1 MNKFLCEW
9 SLRGVDVYLTSEK
22 KSLFKSAEKKSLP
35 IREWVADGNP
45 TILIGLSALYE
56 QLQEIEDDS
65 ILSVLLTH
73 QQVAGLTELQAKA
86 LNLPTTAPFQLRI
99 WTEGVLRDGSLKI
112 QSEFLDYGTFVYDAK
127 RVGSILTI
135 GHKSYRIPSPLFD
148 LCVIAKEFPDSRDA
162 QVEALSYA
170 AHLIGIESNDVNPSH
185 LLANI
190 KLRHVSAFS
199 CSIGGNLS
207 DPDLDPVLFSK
218 HIIDK
223 LGDGD
228 EVLDE
233 AQALLS
239 VADGLSFSEEFK
251 TNHHVKSTYLL
262 PSGEYVYIDPS
273 IRKAMDG
280 FRKIS
285 IAEKEV
291 RQAFTKAP
299 TAVLS
304 DYIDDEDYVGELLD
318 VAFVATAQFSD
329 RVTEINEWEVPELPF
344 LAQEVT
350 NNWGDD
356 VLIFRQLGNFSPV
369 MIPKSIL
376 PEVVERLDLALQS
389 GEKKLQIDGIDIPV
403 ISALL
408 EEMRNYLPVK
418 PDPKPD
424 PDPDEPPI
432 VIDEKNGPYVGQTI
446 DNFQAINFSKQK
458 VPPVPRLE
466 YRIPRVLLPSTKLL
480 NHQIAGVKWL
490 ISAYNQG
497 MPGVLVADDMGLGK
511 TLQALV
517 LLALYQEQNSRGLP
531 TIIIAPTGLL
541 KNWLKEVNIHLGEN
555 GLGDIL
561 EVYGGG
567 LKKIKTRGS
576 TGKDTDKGVPL
587 LDIEKI
593 RNAKVV
599 LTTYESLRDYNISFA
614 QVGFGCVIFDEV
626 QKIKN
631 PRSLLSGTAKTL
643 NGKFIVGLSGTPVE
657 NSLADLWTIFDV
669 IAPGLLNFT
678 LKEFVKL
685 FSGDPEELKTRKALE
700 KLQSQLLEST
710 QEVAAPIL
718 RRMKD
723 EVFKDVGPD
732 GNPMPKKIIK
742 PADSTCAEMP
752 SQQASEYSKYRNQVT
767 SKQIM
772 MIQGLHFFRK
782 VSLSIEAAGDW
793 LSNTTRTIEDSAR
806 LKEAFKILDKIAS
819 EKEKVLIFVEAKLV
833 QPILATIISDRYKIP
848 RPLIING
855 SIGGEKR
862 QEFVD
867 KFQASSCGFNAMII
881 SPKAGGVGLTLTQA
895 NHVLH
900 LERWWNPAVEDQCND
915 RAYRI
920 GQKRNVTIYTPVAR
934 HPELGDSSYDLVLD
948 RILTRKRLL
957 ARSLFIPTEIRPEE
971 LSEIFNTSGGF
982 TPMSLDETY
991 QLETGEEFE
1000 GYVAMALKDSG
1011 FKVNSTPISHDAGCD
1026 LIATFCDK
1034 TALCQIKQVQTNKVL
1049 NRGVSEIIAA
1059 ASRYDAPDRLVLITN
1074 AIKITK
1080 PMEEEARKNNVTVI
1094 LGTHIDKIG
1103 PELLHSM

>member
-1 MNKFLCEW
+1 M
-9 SLRGVDVYLTSEK
+9 
-22 KSLFKSAEKKSLP
+22 
-35 IREWVADGNP
+35 
-45 TILIGLSALYE
+45 
-56 QLQEIEDDS
+56 
-65 ILSVLLTH
+65 
-73 QQVAGLTELQAKA
+73 
-86 LNLPTTAPFQLRI
+86 
-99 WTEGVLRDGSLKI
+99 
-112 QSEFLDYGTFVYDAK
+112 
-127 RVGSILTI
+127 
-135 GHKSYRIPSPLFD
+135 
-148 LCVIAKEFPDSRDA
+148 
-162 QVEALSYA
+162 
-170 AHLIGIESNDVNPSH
+170 
-185 LLANI
+185 
-190 KLRHVSAFS
+190 
-199 CSIGGNLS
+199 
-207 DPDLDPVLFSK
+207 
-218 HIIDK
+218 
-223 LGDGD
+223 
-228 EVLDE
+228 
-233 AQALLS
+233 
-239 VADGLSFSEEFK
+239 
-251 TNHHVKSTYLL
+251 
-262 PSGEYVYIDPS
+262 
-273 IRKAMDG
+273 
-280 FRKIS
+280 
-285 IAEKEV
+285 
-291 RQAFTKAP
+291 
-299 TAVLS
+299 
-304 DYIDDEDYVGELLD
+304 
-318 VAFVATAQFSD
+318 
-329 RVTEINEWEVPELPF
+329 
-344 LAQEVT
+344 AQETT

-356 VLIFRQLGNFSPV
+356 VLIFTQIGNFSPV

-376 PEVVERLDLALQS
+376 PEAVKRLDLALQS
-389 GEKKLQIDGIDIPV
+389 GEKKLQIDGINIPV
-403 ISALL
+403 IPALL
-408 EEMRNYLPVK
+408 EEMKNYLPVK
-418 PDPKPD
+418 PGPKPGGDEVD
-424 PDPDEPPI
+424 PPPGDDDDE
-432 VIDEKNGPYVGQTI
+432 NGPYVGLTL

-458 VPPVPRLE
+458 VKPVPRLE

-480 NHQIAGVKWL
+480 NHQIEGVKWL
-490 ISAYNQG
+490 INAYNQG

-511 TLQALV
+511 TLQALI
-517 LLALYQEQNSRGLP
+517 LLALYQEQNPSNLP
-531 TIIIAPTGLL
+531 IIIIAPTGLL
-541 KNWLKEVNIHLGEN
+541 KNWLKEINIHLGKN
-555 GLGDIL
+555 SLGDIL
-561 EVYGGG
+561 EVYGSG
-567 LKKIKTRGS
+567 LKKIKTQGS

-587 LDIEKI
+587 LDTEKI

-631 PRSLLSGTAKTL
+631 PRSLLSGAAKTL

-685 FSGDPEELKTRKALE
+685 FSGDPEEPETRKVLE

-710 QEVAAPIL
+710 QEFAAPIL

-723 EVFKDVGPD
+723 VVFKDVGPD

-782 VSLSIEAAGDW
+782 VSLSIEAASDW
-793 LSNTTRTIEDSAR
+793 LSNTTRAIDDSAR

-819 EKEKVLIFVEAKLV
+819 DKEKVLIFVEAKSV

-867 KFQASSCGFNAMII
+867 KFQASSDGFNAMII

-957 ARSLFIPTEIRPEE
+957 ARSLFVPTDIKPEE
-971 LSEIFNTSGGF
+971 IGEVFNTPGRF
-982 TPMSLDETY
+982 IPMSLDETY

-1011 FKVNSTPISHDAGCD
+1011 FKVSLTPISHDAGCD